1 VRHSLRAIAL
11 CILASAGPVAA
22 QQDQWTEFV
31 SREDGFRITF
41 PGAPMIQAITWTSQ
55 MGFPLPAHVFTVDR
69 GREHYSVTVADYRG
83 IEKLGIAKSQSCTP
97 GAETCIGGQTRIV
110 GPGYW
115 KSDVH
120 GAITY
125 AAFKLLQRDAK
136 LTGMTWNWAEQVE
149 GTLLQLTN
157 NADQSRTSASIY
169 MHDNRLYVIE
179 GTVPKGYPE
188 PELFKMS
195 IGFIRSD
202 GKESNIYSS
211 VYNNYMGLGESP
223 MPDLCG
229 LRGCN
234 AVGLGSGA
242 APATA
247 VKPRIRR
254 EDFPGLAN
262 YFPIDGT
269 ASSGGPVQSS
279 DWALSELWR
288 RGFKTFIDVAPGRD
302 AESVATAA
310 RGIGMKYMA
319 MSIARDGAGSQLD
332 AAKIEPVIKAL
343 TDPANQP
350 VFLHSANGR
359 LTAVL
364 WMIKRVLTDGW
375 TVEQAGAEATTI
387 GLVNDDPSVPALWK
401 SAQDYI
407 RANTKK

>member
-1 VRHSLRAIAL
+1 MRVSLLAAA
-11 CILASAGPVAA
+11 CILACSAGASA
-22 QQDQWTEFV
+22 QQDPWTEFV

-41 PGAPMIQAITWTSQ
+41 PGAPKIQAITWTSQ
-55 MGFPLPAHVFTVDR
+55 MGYPLPARVFTVDR
-69 GREHYSVTVADYRG
+69 DRVHYSVTVADYRG
-83 IEKLGIAKSQSCTP
+83 IEKLGTAKSQSCTP

-125 AAFKLLQRDAK
+125 AVFKLLQRDAK

-149 GTLLQLTN
+149 GTLLQFTN
-157 NADQSRTSASIY
+157 ASDQSRTSAAIY

-195 IGFIRSD
+195 IGFIRPD
-202 GKESNIYSS
+202 GTESNIYSS

-254 EDFPGLAN
+254 EDFPGLAT

-269 ASSGGPVQSS
+269 ASSGGPIQSR
-279 DWALSELWR
+279 DWVVSELSR
-288 RGFKTFIDVAPGRD
+288 RGFKTFIDIAPARDGEAVA
-302 AESVATAA
+302 VAA
-310 RGIGMKYMA
+310 RGVGMKYMA
-319 MSIARDGAGSQLD
+319 MPVAREGGQLD
-332 AAKIEPVIKAL
+332 ATKIDPVIKAIA
-343 TDPANQP
+343 DPANHP
-350 VFLHSANGR
+350 VFVHSVNAR
-359 LTAVL
+359 STAML
-364 WMIKRVLTDGW
+364 WLIKRVVNDGW
-375 TVEQAGAEATTI
+375 SVEQAGAEATTI

-401 SAQDYI
+401 FAQDYI
-407 RANTKK
+407 AAHVKK